1 MNWAKLA
8 TLWSVATALVL
19 ALAKAAAWQQSG
31 SVAILGSLADSFL
44 DVLASVIAFI
54 GVRMAAQPPDHNHR
68 FGHDKAEA
76 ISSLVQ
82 LVLITG
88 SAVFVLVESIRRL
101 LDPQPINNSNFALWV
116 MLLSIVLTTILVGV
130 QTYAVRKSGSIATES
145 DRAHYIGDFLGNA
158 GTLFAVI
165 LAARYGLLWA
175 DGVAGLVA
183 AGFLFWSVWEIG
195 RRALP
200 QLMDEELDE
209 EDREHIAALVQA
221 DRDVLGLHA
230 LRTRRAGSTPY
241 IQFHLELEA
250 DMTLRQAHAIA
261 DRVEAALRKEYPEAD
276 LIIHQDPHGIREA
289 HDNFGQPLDGKNST

>member
-19 ALAKAAAWQQSG
+19 ALATAAAWQQSG